1 MGFWKTIWFFIKD
14 KFQSRGGS
22 VKQRTTLSR
31 AIRDAS
37 HVRGKGLTTPS
48 EEVLEQASE
57 GHEHYDRSFEKN
69 RDKPR

>member
-1 MGFWKTIWFFIKD
+1 MRFWKSLWFFIKD
-14 KFQSRGGS
+14 TFQSRDAS
-22 VKQRTTLSR
+22 VRQSTTLSR

-57 GHEHYDRSFEKN
+57 GHEHYNRSFEKN